1 MKKIFR
7 LVGFSG
13 LLTAVLAVGAVASF
27 AQDPCADVDA
37 QNALYQEVLK
47 NYKSDDPATLQK
59 AIDAGKQFLEKYG
72 SCEVPKAQVDWVKP
86 KIPAWEKRKAD
97 IEKAKATGAL
107 YSRFDTGFKA
117 SNWDEVFASG
127 KEILAKEPDKLDV
140 MIVLASIGF
149 DQAGKKNNKYND
161 DAVNYAKTAIQKMGS
176 GVTSEKYGLFSYVY
190 SNKENATGWMNMMAG
205 YITYEPKGDR
215 KGALPNLY
223 KATQIGQETKE
234 YSIPYELIGRYFLGE
249 STKLRDE
256 LKALAARTPPT
267 TEDEKAKQD
276 AEYKTKEA
284 LYYGTLDRALDGYTR
299 AYKFAKPTEKTYK
312 DSMYQK
318 VKDIYSVRY
327 QKDTGVDEY
336 ITATVA
342 KPLTDPAIAVA
353 PATDIEV
360 KPDATTK
367 TSASPATASPT
378 PTKPAAA
385 VKSGTTAVRT
395 KTQ

>member
-1 MKKIFR
+1 MKKILR

-47 NYKSDDPATLQK
+47 NYKSDDPPTLQK

-107 YSRFDTGFKA
+107 YSRFDSGFKT

-161 DAVNYAKTAIQKMGS
+161 DAVN
-176 GVTSEKYGLFSYVY
+176 
-190 SNKENATGWMNMMAG
+190 
-205 YITYEPKGDR
+205 
-215 KGALPNLY
+215 
-223 KATQIGQETKE
+223 
-234 YSIPYELIGRYFLGE
+234 
-249 STKLRDE
+249 
-256 LKALAARTPPT
+256 
-267 TEDEKAKQD
+267 
-276 AEYKTKEA
+276 
-284 LYYGTLDRALDGYTR
+284 
-299 AYKFAKPTEKTYK
+299 
-312 DSMYQK
+312 
-318 VKDIYSVRY
+318 
-327 QKDTGVDEY
+327 
-336 ITATVA
+336 
-342 KPLTDPAIAVA
+342 
-353 PATDIEV
+353 
-360 KPDATTK
+360 
-367 TSASPATASPT
+367 
-378 PTKPAAA
+378 
-385 VKSGTTAVRT
+385 
-395 KTQ
+395 